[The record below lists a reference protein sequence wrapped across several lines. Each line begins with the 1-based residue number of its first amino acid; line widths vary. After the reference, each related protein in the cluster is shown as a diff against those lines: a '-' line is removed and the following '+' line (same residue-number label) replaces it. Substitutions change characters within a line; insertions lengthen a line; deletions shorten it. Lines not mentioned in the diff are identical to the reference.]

1 MKPLHSIRALA
12 FVAKKNKQ
20 AYNQRQAVLQLPHL
34 PPSRMVHFPIQPPK
48 NENVYTFTP
57 FHISNADLI

>member
-20 AYNQRQAVLQLPHL
+20 AYNQRQAVLQLPHR
-34 PPSRMVHFPIQPPK
+34 PSSRMTHFPTQPPK
-48 NENVYTFTP
+48 NENV
-57 FHISNADLI
+57 